1 MVTLQQFADGLRGYM
16 QNGVLPH
23 LPAEKQ
29 FIAGVALGVATSR
42 TDRIAQALKENQIV
56 KMLGLVDGD
65 LLDDEALI
73 VAMREQMNRQG
84 SCAWD
89 VPLLGRLTFT
99 AQDVDALQRAIHGR

>member
-1 MVTLQQFADGLRGYM
+1 MVTLQQFTDGLKGYM
-16 QNGVLPH
+16 QNSVLPH
-23 LPAEKQ
+23 LPTDKQ
-29 FIAGVALGVATSR
+29 FLAGVALGVATSR
-42 TDRIAQALKENQIV
+42 ADRIAQTLKDNQLV

-65 LLDDEALI
+65 MLDDEALV

-84 SCAWD
+84 SWQLD